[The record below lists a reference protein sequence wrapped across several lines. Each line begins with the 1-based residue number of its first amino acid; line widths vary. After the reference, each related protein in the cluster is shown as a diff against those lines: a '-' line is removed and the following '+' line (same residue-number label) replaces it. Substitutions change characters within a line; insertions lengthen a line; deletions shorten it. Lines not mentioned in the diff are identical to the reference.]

1 MNEKFLNNLLN
12 SISVSG
18 YEEQVQDIVTEE
30 MKEYTDE
37 IRRDEMQ
44 NLTCIL
50 NPENDVRIMLSA
62 HADEIGLMISNIRE
76 DGRLQVIDRGGIVPA
91 TYPGRQVR
99 IKTKNG
105 EVYGVVEAYR
115 DLFKEENLG
124 TKHFLIDIGAKDRE
138 DSLKNVSLG
147 DPIVPD
153 THIRKMK
160 NGKFTD
166 KTDLVYFGNLKHKSG
181 TVNHMGDNL
190 TGAGEGDDEQI
201 VIDLSRVPAEYDK
214 IVIVVNIYQA
224 VKRKQHFGMI
234 QNAFIRLV
242 DARNNKEMCKYN
254 LTENYSG
261 MTAMIFGEIYR
272 YNGEWKFNAVGN
284 GTTDPGL
291 GELCQ
296 RFV

>member
-1 MNEKFLNNLLN
+1 M
-12 SISVSG
+12 SISLQKGQKVNLS
-18 YEEQVQDIVTEE
+18 
-30 MKEYTDE
+30 KEKKGLSRVVVGLGWDE
-37 IRRDEMQ
+37 VKRSRGFFALKPAPID
-44 NLTCIL
+44 C
-50 NPENDVRIMLSA
+50 DASAIML
-62 HADEIGLMISNIRE
+62 
-76 DGRLQVIDRGGIVPA
+76 
-91 TYPGRQVR
+91 
-99 IKTKNG
+99 
-105 EVYGVVEAYR
+105 
-115 DLFKEENLG
+115 
-124 TKHFLIDIGAKDRE
+124 
-138 DSLKNVSLG
+138 
-147 DPIVPD
+147 
-153 THIRKMK
+153 K

>member
-1 MNEKFLNNLLN
+1 MNETFLNNLLN

-18 YEEQVQDIVTEE
+18 YEEQVHDIVTEE

-37 IRRDEMQ
+37 ICRDEMQ

-138 DSLKNVSLG
+138 DALKNVSLG